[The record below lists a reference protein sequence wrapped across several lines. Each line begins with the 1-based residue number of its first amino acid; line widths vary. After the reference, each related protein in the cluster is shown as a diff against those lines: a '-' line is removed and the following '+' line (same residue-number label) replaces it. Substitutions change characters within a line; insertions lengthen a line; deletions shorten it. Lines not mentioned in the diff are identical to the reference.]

1 MGGKDKTGSWIC
13 GRVCVDAGDRGW
25 MVLSEVIDWE
35 VIKEMLSG
43 VGTDYEPVGMFRMMI
58 MQTWHNLLDEV
69 ICEAMK
75 RDIEYMRFCGF
86 TLDGK
91 KADSS
96 TLCRFRGRLN
106 KGGLFEKLLEKVNE
120 SLETKGLKVAQGKY
134 VSTDATLIQS
144 ARRPRKRME
153 RRYIRI

>member
-1 MGGKDKTGSWIC
+1 MKKGEAGKRMGVRTKQEVGFAEGLVET
-13 GRVCVDAGDRGW
+13 AGDRGW

-43 VGTDYEPVGMFRMMI
+43 VGTDYEPVGMFRMMM

-86 TLDGK
+86 RLDGK
-91 KADSS
+91 NGFVDIVLVSRA
-96 TLCRFRGRLN
+96 
-106 KGGLFEKLLEKVNE
+106 FEHGWAV
-120 SLETKGLKVAQGKY
+120 
-134 VSTDATLIQS
+134 
-144 ARRPRKRME
+144 
-153 RRYIRI
+153 